1 MTKPAGAGRRAGCVF
16 GLTLVVGV
24 VAPFG
29 RRDWA
34 LPSSQVIGLLD
45 TIGRAGLPPAA
56 DPLAVLDEPDD
67 FVAAD

>member
-1 MTKPAGAGRRAGCVF
+1 
-16 GLTLVVGV
+16 VVGV